1 LTPTNI
7 FLNLKLVEKCRQG
20 FKNQRR
26 QAMKRCVFIFLSLAI
41 ISLGFAQTISG
52 TGAQKK
58 YQYLGKLSSN
68 SYDPDSVSNPYGRY
82 GSPYGNTINNPY
94 SPYGSPYSPTSVN
107 NPYATGSSSPILI
120 GADGKYLG
128 RLNANQYD
136 PESVSNPYGRY
147 GSPYSPDSI
156 NNPYGKYGSPYS
168 PYSVNNPYTTNA
180 PKIYAPTGLS
190 TLTLPGR
197 KTNLLKWPDK

>member
-1 LTPTNI
+1 
-7 FLNLKLVEKCRQG
+7 
-20 FKNQRR
+20 
-26 QAMKRCVFIFLSLAI
+26 MKRCVFIFLSLAI

-58 YQYLGKLSSN
+58 YEYLGKLSSN
-68 SYDPDSVSNPYGRY
+68 SYDLDSVSNPYGRY

-94 SPYGSPYSPTSVN
+94 SPYGSPYSATSVH

-128 RLNANQYD
+128 RLNANKYD
-136 PESVSNPYGRY
+136 PKSVSNPYGPY

-197 KTNLLKWPDK
+197 KTNPLKWPDK